1 MSGMTQWAKPPECR
15 EQQVLFPLK
24 LDDAVPTQ
32 HPVRLFD
39 EILGRLDW
47 SSWEAQYH
55 PSLGQPA
62 IHPRV
67 LASILLYGLLHR
79 IRSSRLLER
88 VTQMQLDFR
97 WLAHGHA
104 PDHTTLSGFRR
115 KFGNELKA
123 LFVQIGLVAREM
135 GCLPL
140 ERLAFDGTRVRAN
153 NRRSG
158 TRTPAELR
166 KLRDELATKFAEW
179 ERQTAEDDRRQQQWL
194 DETTLPTPPRELA
207 NAQRRIEQIDA
218 VLAKLAELEA
228 GGAKPL
234 KRLPITDLDSRVML
248 NKEGGFAPN
257 YTPTATVDVDSGMIA
272 GCDVLNDIAEERQL
286 LPALDEV
293 RQDFDAEPKAVLAD
307 GLFETGPNL
316 VELEKTEVTLY
327 SPAPK
332 TDPAV
337 NAALRDDLSQPVAA
351 DKLDLLPMHTTSLKT
366 KVQQFDKAAF
376 VYDAAQDAYWCPN
389 GKRLA
394 YHHTTPAQSRQGTT
408 AYRRRYWAN
417 TANCAAC
424 PLKSRCLQA
433 PARQRSLSRDQ
444 YETHR
449 ERQARHMAKP
459 ESQEIYKLRRHAGE
473 TPFAWIKQ
481 RFGLRQ
487 FLVRGLERVRMEWR
501 WAATAFNLCRLMTLL
516 AGHRG
521 RAGPEPQIG
530 ICSL

>member
-1 MSGMTQWAKPPECR
+1 MTQWAKPPECR

-39 EILGRLDW
+39 EVLGRLDW
-47 SSWEAQYH
+47 SSWEACYH
-55 PSLGQPA
+55 PCLGQPA

-79 IRSSRLLER
+79 VRSSRLLER
-88 VTQMQLDFR
+88 ATQMQLDFR

-104 PDHTTLSGFRR
+104 PDHTTLSEFRR
-115 KFGNELKA
+115 KFGDELKK

-140 ERLAFDGTRVRAN
+140 ERLAFDGTRVKAN

-158 TRTPAELR
+158 TRTPDELR
-166 KLRDELATKFAEW
+166 KLRDELAAKFAEW
-179 ERQTAEDDRRQQQWL
+179 ERQTAEDDLRQQWF
-194 DETTLPTPPRELA
+194 DGAAVPAPPRELA

-218 VLAKLAELEA
+218 ALAKLTELEA
-228 GGAKPL
+228 AGVKPP
-234 KRLPITDLDSRVML
+234 KRLPITDLDSRVL
-248 NKEGGFAPN
+248 PNKEGGFAPN
-257 YTPTATVDVDSGMIA
+257 YTPTAMVDVESGIIA
-272 GCDVLNDIAEERQL
+272 ECDVLNDVAEEHQL
-286 LPALDEV
+286 LPALGEV
-293 RQDFDAEPKAVLAD
+293 RQDFDVKPKAVLAD

-316 VELEKTEVTLY
+316 IALEEAEVTLY
-327 SPAPK
+327 SPPSR
-332 TDPAV
+332 TDPAA
-337 NAALRDDLSQPVAA
+337 NPALRDDLSQPVAF
-351 DKLDLLPMHTTSLKT
+351 DKLDGLPMHVTRLKT
-366 KVQQFDKAAF
+366 KAQQFDKAAF

-394 YHHTTPAQSRQGTT
+394 YHHMSPTKGRQGI
-408 AYRRRYWAN
+408 AYRRRYWSQA
-417 TANCAAC
+417 ADCASC
-424 PLKSRCLQA
+424 PLKGRCLQGQ
-433 PARQRSLSRDQ
+433 ARQRSLSRDQ
-444 YETHR
+444 YDPHR
-449 ERQARHMAKP
+449 ERQARHMANP

-487 FLVRGLERVRMEWR
+487 FLVRGLDRVRVEWR
-501 WAATAFNLCRLMTLL
+501 WAATAFNLCRLMTIL

-521 RAGPEPQIG
+521 RAGPQPPTCP
-530 ICSL
+530 CST

>member
-1 MSGMTQWAKPPECR
+1 MTQWAKPPECR
-15 EQQVLFPLK
+15 EQQVLFPVK
-24 LDDAVPTQ
+24 LDEAVPTQ

-39 EILGRLDW
+39 QILGRLDW

-79 IRSSRLLER
+79 VRSSRLLER
-88 VTQMQLDFR
+88 ATQMQLDFR

-104 PDHTTLSGFRR
+104 PDHTTLSEFRR
-115 KFGNELKA
+115 NFGDELKK

-135 GCLPL
+135 SYLPL
-140 ERLAFDGTRVRAN
+140 ERLAFDGTRVKAS

-158 TRTPAELR
+158 TRTPDELR
-166 KLRDELATKFAEW
+166 KLRDELAAKFAEW
-179 ERQTAEDDRRQQQWL
+179 ERQTTEDDLRQQQWF
-194 DETTLPTPPRELA
+194 DETARPTPPRELA
-207 NAQRRIEQIDA
+207 HVKRRIEQIDA
-218 VLAKLAELEA
+218 ALAKLAELEA
-228 GGAKPL
+228 AGVKPP
-234 KRLPITDLDSRVML
+234 KRLPITDLDSRVMP

-257 YTPTATVDVDSGMIA
+257 YTPTAMVDVDSGMIIE
-272 GCDVLNDIAEERQL
+272 CDVLNDTAEEHHL
-286 LPALDEV
+286 LPTLDEV
-293 RQDFDAEPKAVLAD
+293 RQDFGAKPQAVLAD
-307 GLFETGPNL
+307 GLFDTGPNL
-316 VELEKTEVTLY
+316 VELERAEITLY
-327 SPAPK
+327 APAPK
-332 TDPAV
+332 TDPAD
-337 NAALRDDLSQPVAA
+337 NPALRNDLSQPVAA

-366 KVQQFDKAAF
+366 KAQQFDKAGF
-376 VYDAAQDAYWCPN
+376 VYDAAQDVYWCPN

-394 YHHTTPAQSRQGTT
+394 YHHTTPVETRQGT
-408 AYRRRYWAN
+408 ANRRRYWAN
-417 TANCAAC
+417 AADCAAC

-444 YETHR
+444 YESHR
-449 ERQARHMAKP
+449 ERQAQHMAKP

-487 FLVRGLERVRMEWR
+487 FLVRGLDRVRAEWR

-516 AGHRG
+516 ADHRG
-521 RAGPEPQIG
+521 RAGPQPQTCH
-530 ICSL
+530 CST

>member
-1 MSGMTQWAKPPECR
+1 MTQWATAPECR

-24 LDDAVPTQ
+24 LDEAVPRQ

-55 PSLGQPA
+55 PTLGQPA

-88 VTQMQLDFR
+88 AAQMHLDFR
-97 WLAHGHA
+97 WLAQGHA
-104 PDHTTLSGFRR
+104 PDHTTLSEFRR
-115 KFGNELKA
+115 KFGEELKK
-123 LFVQIGLVAREM
+123 LFLQIALVAREM
-135 GCLPL
+135 GYLPL
-140 ERLAFDGTRVRAN
+140 ERLAFDGTRVKAS

-158 TRTPAELR
+158 TRTPDELR
-166 KLRDELATKFAEW
+166 KLRDELAAKFAEW
-179 ERQTAEDDRRQQQWL
+179 ERQSTADDLQQQGF
-194 DETTLPTPPRELA
+194 DESAGPTPPRDVA
-207 NAQRRIEQIDA
+207 NMKRRIEQIDA
-218 VLAKLAELEA
+218 ALAKLAELEA
-228 GGAKPL
+228 AGITPP
-234 KRLPITDLDSRVML
+234 KRLPITDLDSRVMP

-257 YTPTATVDVDSGMIA
+257 YNPTATVDVESGLIA
-272 GCDVLNDIAEERQL
+272 ECDVLNDMAEEQYL

-293 RQDFDAEPKAVLAD
+293 RQDFGVKPKAVLAD
-307 GLFETGPNL
+307 GLFDTGPNL
-316 VELEKTEVTLY
+316 VELEKAEITLY
-327 SPAPK
+327 APGPK
-332 TDPAV
+332 TDPAE
-337 NAALRDDLSQPVAA
+337 NPALRDDLSQPVST

-366 KVQQFDKAAF
+366 KTQQFDKTAF
-376 VYDAAQDAYWCPN
+376 VYDAVQDVYWCPN

-394 YHHTTPAQSRQGTT
+394 YHHTTPVETRQGT
-408 AYRRRYWAN
+408 ANRRRYWAKP
-417 TANCAAC
+417 ADCAAC

-433 PARQRSLSRDQ
+433 SARQRSLSRDQ
-444 YETHR
+444 YDSHR

-487 FLVRGLERVRMEWR
+487 FSVRSLGRVRVEWR
-501 WAATAFNLCRLMTLL
+501 WAATAFNLSRLITLL

-521 RAGPEPQIG
+521 RAGPEPQISQ
-530 ICSL
+530 CSL